1 MIEKIERRASLE
13 LRAAGRKLE
22 GYAAVFNQSTRILD
36 FTETIA
42 PGAFTDTLRENK
54 DILALVDHDASKL
67 LGRTAAGTLKLSQDS
82 KGLAFQIDTPDTTLA
97 KDMRALA
104 ERGDIGGASFAFTV
118 RNNGE
123 VWSGSNRELR
133 SLNLFEISVI
143 QSWPA
148 YPGTTVIARARPGS
162 GTGMISRYLETCQ
175 WGY

>member
-13 LRAAGRKLE
+13 LRVAGRKLE

-54 DILALVDHDASKL
+54 DTLALVDHDASKL

-97 KDMRALA
+97 KDMLALA
-104 ERGDIGGASFAFTV
+104 ERGDIGGASFAFP
-118 RNNGE
+118 GE
-123 VWSGSNRELR
+123 TKG
-133 SLNLFEISVI
+133 FEHHKHSH
-143 QSWPA
+143 
-148 YPGTTVIARARPGS
+148 ARPWRLAQKKIYGEQRTFS
-162 GTGMISRYLETCQ
+162 LATRAP
-175 WGY
+175 